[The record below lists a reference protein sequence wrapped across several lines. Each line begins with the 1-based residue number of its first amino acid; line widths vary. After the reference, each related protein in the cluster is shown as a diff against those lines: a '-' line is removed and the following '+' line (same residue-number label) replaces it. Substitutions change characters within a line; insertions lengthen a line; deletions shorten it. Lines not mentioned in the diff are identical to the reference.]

1 MEAMINREYHRDT
14 ETQSNYSRR
23 GGSCTH
29 PKRVTAR
36 VTPTNP
42 SVSLCLAICLS
53 VSLPVFAEEIPTG
66 AGTITYVKGTA
77 QKKGIKGEDWQ
88 GAKENTQL
96 ASGDKVKTLEKTRA
110 EIRLEAGKVI
120 RLDENTT
127 VDLVKLIEESQN
139 KVETDIKIEQ
149 GNLWAKVGK
158 LGEGSELKV
167 ESPIA
172 GASIRG
178 TTFRVEVAVD
188 KSTQLNVYEGVVE
201 VYNPM
206 QRAKGPITRIEA
218 PREVKKPGYIEGPK
232 EVSLDEWTYIV
243 KDMQRFTMTAG
254 GIKKVEAFKK
264 GDQDEQSDWVKWNME
279 MDKEMEKRQK

>member
-1 MEAMINREYHRDT
+1 GGNMKILYSVAIAMLIALPYYSFADEA
-14 ETQSNYSRR
+14 
-23 GGSCTH
+23 
-29 PKRVTAR
+29 
-36 VTPTNP
+36 P
-42 SVSLCLAICLS
+42 S
-53 VSLPVFAEEIPTG
+53 G

-77 QKKGIKGEDWQ
+77 QKKGTKGEDWER
-88 GAKENTQL
+88 AKENTTL
-96 ASGDKVKTLEKTRA
+96 TSGDKVKTLEKTRA

-127 VDLVKLIEESQN
+127 VDLVKLVEESQN

-158 LGEGSELKV
+158 LGENTELKV

-178 TTFRVEVAVD
+178 TTFRVEVAID

-201 VYNPM
+201 IYNPM
-206 QRAKGPITRIEA
+206 QKTKGPITRIEA

-243 KDMQRFTMTAG
+243 KDMQRFTITPA
-254 GIKKVEAFKK
+254 GIKKVEEFKK
-264 GDQDEQSDWVKWNME
+264 DDTEEQSDWVKWNME
-279 MDKEMEKRQK
+279 MDKKMDKKGNMP

>member
-1 MEAMINREYHRDT
+1 MEPTIIKNSHRGT
-14 ETQSNYSRR
+14 ETQSNYLRR
-23 GGSCTH
+23 GGSCTR

-36 VTPTNP
+36 VTPTKP
-42 SVSLCLAICLS
+42 SVSLCLSICLALT
-53 VSLPVFAEEIPTG
+53 LPAFAEETPTD

-96 ASGDKVKTLEKTRA
+96 TSGDKVKTLEKTRA

-127 VDLVKLIEESQN
+127 VDLIKLIEESQN

-158 LGEGSELKV
+158 LGENTELKV

-206 QRAKGPITRIEA
+206 QTAKGPITRIEA

-232 EVSLDEWTYIV
+232 EVSLDEWSYIV

-264 GDQDEQSDWVKWNME
+264 DDQAEQSDWVKWNME
-279 MDKEMEKRQK
+279 MDKEMDKRQK

>member
-1 MEAMINREYHRDT
+1 MEPKIIRNYHRGT
-14 ETQSNYSRR
+14 ETQSKPFNKHFSV
-23 GGSCTH
+23 S
-29 PKRVTAR
+29 
-36 VTPTNP
+36 
-42 SVSLCLAICLS
+42 SVSLWLSICLA
-53 VSLPVFAEEIPTG
+53 VTLPAFAEETPSG

-77 QKKGIKGEDWQ
+77 QKKGTKGEDWER
-88 GAKENTQL
+88 AKENTAL
-96 ASGDKVKTLEKTRA
+96 TSGDKVKTLEKTRA

-127 VDLVKLIEESQN
+127 VDLVKLVEESQN
-139 KVETDIKIEQ
+139 MVETDIKIEQ

-158 LGEGSELKV
+158 LGENTELKV

-178 TTFRVEVAVD
+178 TTFRVEVTID

-201 VYNPM
+201 IYNPM
-206 QRAKGPITRIEA
+206 QRAKGPITKIEA

-243 KDMQRFTMTAG
+243 KDMQRFTITPTG
-254 GIKKVEAFKK
+254 LKKVEEFKK
-264 GDQDEQSDWVKWNME
+264 DDTEEQSDWVRWNME
-279 MDKEMEKRQK
+279 MDKKMDKKGNMP

>member
-1 MEAMINREYHRDT
+1 MDTTIKRDYRRDMETH
-14 ETQSNYSRR
+14 SNYSRR
-23 GGSCTH
+23 GGSCTR

-36 VTPTNP
+36 ITPTNP
-42 SVSLCLAICLS
+42 SVSLCLAICLTI
-53 VSLPVFAEEIPTG
+53 SLPAFAEETTTN

-77 QKKGIKGEDWQ
+77 QKKGVKGEDWQ

-139 KVETDIKIEQ
+139 KVETDIKIEH

-158 LGEGSELKV
+158 LGGNAELKV

-178 TTFRVEVAVD
+178 TTFRVEVALD

-206 QRAKGPITRIEA
+206 QKTKGPITRIEA

-232 EVSLDEWTYIV
+232 EVSLDEWSYIV

-254 GIKKVEAFKK
+254 GIKKVETFKK
-264 GDQDEQSDWVKWNME
+264 DDQDEQSDWVKWNME
-279 MDKEMEKRQK
+279 MDKEMEGK

>member
-1 MEAMINREYHRDT
+1 MNITILITVAAFLTLY
-14 ETQSNYSRR
+14 
-23 GGSCTH
+23 
-29 PKRVTAR
+29 
-36 VTPTNP
+36 TP
-42 SVSLCLAICLS
+42 A
-53 VSLPVFAEEIPTG
+53 FAEEALSG

-77 QKKGIKGEDWQ
+77 QKKGTKGDDWQ
-88 GAKENTQL
+88 GAKENTTL

-127 VDLVKLIEESQN
+127 VDLVKLVEESQN

-158 LGEGSELKV
+158 LGENTELKV

-178 TTFRVEVAVD
+178 TTFRVEVAID

-201 VYNPM
+201 IYNPM
-206 QRAKGPITRIEA
+206 QKAGGPITKIEA
-218 PREVKKPGYIEGPK
+218 PREVKKPGYIEGPR
-232 EVSLDEWTYIV
+232 EVSQDEWSYIV
-243 KDMQRFTMTAG
+243 KDMQRFTITPSG
-254 GIKKVEAFKK
+254 LKKVEEFKK
-264 GDQDEQSDWVKWNME
+264 DDIEDQSDWVRWNME
-279 MDKEMEKRQK
+279 MDKKMDKKGNMP

>member
-1 MEAMINREYHRDT
+1 MNMRFIIIL
-14 ETQSNYSRR
+14 
-23 GGSCTH
+23 
-29 PKRVTAR
+29 TAFLISYI
-36 VTPTNP
+36 P
-42 SVSLCLAICLS
+42 A
-53 VSLPVFAEEIPTG
+53 FAEETPSG

-77 QKKGIKGEDWQ
+77 QKKGIKGEEWQ
-88 GAKENTQL
+88 GALVNTPL
-96 ASGDKVKTLEKTRA
+96 TSGDKVKTLEKTRA

-127 VDLVKLIEESQN
+127 VDLVKLVEESQN

-158 LGEGSELKV
+158 LGENTELKV

-201 VYNPM
+201 IYNPM
-206 QRAKGPITRIEA
+206 QKAKGPITRIEA

-232 EVSLDEWTYIV
+232 EVSVDEWTYIV
-243 KDMQRFTMTAG
+243 KDMQRFTITPTG
-254 GIKKVEAFKK
+254 LKKVEAFKK
-264 GDQDEQSDWVKWNME
+264 EDTNEQSDWVKWNME
-279 MDKEMEKRQK
+279 MDKKMDK

>member
-1 MEAMINREYHRDT
+1 MEPTIIRSSHRGT
-14 ETQSNYSRR
+14 ETQRTLPIPLFCKEGERR
-23 GGSCTH
+23 GVSFFS
-29 PKRVTAR
+29 V
-36 VTPTNP
+36 P
-42 SVSLCLAICLS
+42 SVSLCLAICLAL
-53 VSLPVFAEEIPTG
+53 SLPAFAEETPSG

-77 QKKGIKGEDWQ
+77 QKKGTKGEDWER
-88 GAKENTQL
+88 AKENTTL
-96 ASGDKVKTLEKTRA
+96 TSGDKVKTLEKTRA

-127 VDLVKLIEESQN
+127 VDLVKLVEESQN
-139 KVETDIKIEQ
+139 KVGTDIKIEQ

-158 LGEGSELKV
+158 LGENTELKV

-206 QRAKGPITRIEA
+206 QTAKGPITRIEA

-243 KDMQRFTMTAG
+243 KDMQRFTITPA
-254 GIKKVEAFKK
+254 GIKKVEEFKK
-264 GDQDEQSDWVKWNME
+264 DDTEEQSEWVRWNME
-279 MDKEMEKRQK
+279 MAKKMDKKGK